1 VPLHDNFNNPTPAN
15 VTPPIGVQIRDT
27 PFLAI
32 AAMLPFASI
41 IGRPAHAARH
51 AQLSAPAAWHV
62 TMAAGY
68 KTSSAFDLGGLWGDS
83 DGEGAGD
90 ECFVNA
96 SNDTVVQ
103 LAGDSV
109 RVRET
114 SFHPQ

>member
-1 VPLHDNFNNPTPAN
+1 
-15 VTPPIGVQIRDT
+15 
-27 PFLAI
+27 
-32 AAMLPFASI
+32 
-41 IGRPAHAARH
+41 
-51 AQLSAPAAWHV
+51 
-62 TMAAGY
+62 MAAGY